1 MDFFDLD
8 NPFSFL
14 SYQEDRL
21 QDIEIDEAKRLL
33 EEGLIEY
40 EELPIFIQEEL
51 EMEE

>member
-14 SYQEDRL
+14 NYQEDRL
-21 QDIEIDEAKRLL
+21 QDIEIDKAKCLL

-40 EELPIFIQEEL
+40 EDLPYFIQEEL

>member
-21 QDIEIDEAKRLL
+21 QDIEIDEAKFLL
-33 EEGLIEY
+33 DKSLIAY
-40 EELPIFIQEEL
+40 EDLPYFIQEEL

>member
-1 MDFFDLD
+1 MDFFNLD

-14 SYQEDRL
+14 SYQEGRL

-33 EEGLIEY
+33 EKGLIKY
-40 EELPIFIQEEL
+40 EDLPYFIQEEL

>member
-1 MDFFDLD
+1 MNFFDLN

-21 QDIEIDEAKRLL
+21 QDIEIDEVKFLL
-33 EEGLIEY
+33 DKGLIEY
-40 EELPIFIQEEL
+40 EDLPNFIQEEL